1 MQISIFPSSFA
12 HFELCNAAR
21 FNYNRK
27 KDADSE
33 KARALSAARRDSL
46 IKVRLSYEQAPP
58 DSPVHRFRALGQP
71 IRRLQGRAAHHSSIP
86 ALLLVLCL
94 RRALKPVDRRDWPI
108 LFAIGFTG
116 YFASFCLQMLGI
128 DRLTGSLSSL
138 LGAMNP
144 IFIPILA
151 ALFLHER
158 ITLSKI
164 ACVAL
169 SMLGVVVIV
178 GVGGTADAAGVLMM
192 LVSVFLW
199 STASIIIRRIS
210 GRYDPMQIALIAICC
225 ALPLTGAW
233 SLIELQ
239 SAACSFSVQSVLA
252 VLYMGIFGTAVT
264 HSLWNYSLRVMDAS
278 FCSMFYPM
286 QPLVSAILGVLF
298 LHETVTP
305 SFILGALMICGGI
318 DAAVKS
324 APK

>member
-1 MQISIFPSSFA
+1 M
-12 HFELCNAAR
+12 N
-21 FNYNRK
+21 K
-27 KDADSE
+27 
-33 KARALSAARRDSL
+33 
-46 IKVRLSYEQAPP
+46 
-58 DSPVHRFRALGQP
+58 
-71 IRRLQGRAAHHSSIP
+71 RRLIPLFTAFVLWGSQYVVSKVALRTIPPVTLLALRYLVSIP
-86 ALLLVLCL
+86 ALLLVLRL

-178 GVGGTADAAGVLMM
+178 GVLMM

-210 GRYDPMQIALIAICC
+210 GRYNPMQIALIAICC

-318 DAAVKS
+318 VAAVKS

>member
-1 MQISIFPSSFA
+1 
-12 HFELCNAAR
+12 
-21 FNYNRK
+21 
-27 KDADSE
+27 
-33 KARALSAARRDSL
+33 
-46 IKVRLSYEQAPP
+46 
-58 DSPVHRFRALGQP
+58 
-71 IRRLQGRAAHHSSIP
+71 
-86 ALLLVLCL
+86 
-94 RRALKPVDRRDWPI
+94 
-108 LFAIGFTG
+108 
-116 YFASFCLQMLGI
+116 
-128 DRLTGSLSSL
+128 
-138 LGAMNP
+138 
-144 IFIPILA
+144 
-151 ALFLHER
+151 
-158 ITLSKI
+158 
-164 ACVAL
+164 
-169 SMLGVVVIV
+169 
-178 GVGGTADAAGVLMM
+178 M

-239 SAACSFSVQSVLA
+239 STACSFSVQSVLA

-318 DAAVKS
+318 VAAVKS

>member
-1 MQISIFPSSFA
+1 M
-12 HFELCNAAR
+12 
-21 FNYNRK
+21 
-27 KDADSE
+27 
-33 KARALSAARRDSL
+33 
-46 IKVRLSYEQAPP
+46 
-58 DSPVHRFRALGQP
+58 
-71 IRRLQGRAAHHSSIP
+71 
-86 ALLLVLCL
+86 
-94 RRALKPVDRRDWPI
+94 DRRDWPI

-233 SLIELQ
+233 SLVELQ

-264 HSLWNYSLRVMDAS
+264 HSLWNYSLQVMDAS

-318 DAAVKS
+318 VAAVKS

>member
-1 MQISIFPSSFA
+1 M
-12 HFELCNAAR
+12 N
-21 FNYNRK
+21 K
-27 KDADSE
+27 
-33 KARALSAARRDSL
+33 
-46 IKVRLSYEQAPP
+46 
-58 DSPVHRFRALGQP
+58 
-71 IRRLQGRAAHHSSIP
+71 RRLIPLFTAFVLWGSQYVVSKVALRTIPPVTLLALRYLVSIP
-86 ALLLVLCL
+86 ALLLVLRL

-169 SMLGVVVIV
+169 SMLGVVIIV
-178 GVGGTADAAGVLMM
+178 GVLMM

-264 HSLWNYSLRVMDAS
+264 HSLWNYSLRMMDAS

-318 DAAVKS
+318 VAAVKS